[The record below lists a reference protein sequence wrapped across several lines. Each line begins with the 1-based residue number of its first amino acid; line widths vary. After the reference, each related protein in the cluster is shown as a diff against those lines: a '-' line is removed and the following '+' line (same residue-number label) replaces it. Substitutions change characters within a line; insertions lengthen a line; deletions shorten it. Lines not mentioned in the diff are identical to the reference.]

1 MSRSLRVAIQSQKGG
16 VGKSTICRALASAY
30 AKADWRVLIA
40 DMDIHQTTSRNWH
53 QRRLQENIE
62 PVIDVQT
69 FGTTAQ
75 AMRLVDSY
83 DAVFFDGGPQATRAT
98 ADIAKAS
105 DLIILPSGLA
115 RDDLEPTVM
124 LANSLADKEGI
135 DPARIVFAL
144 CRTSGSPAEQQQV
157 RDYFAYTRFE
167 TLAGSIPEKPSLRL
181 AQDEGRSVIEAR
193 YRQPRE
199 QADELIQAAI
209 NKIESLGQL
218 A

>member
-1 MSRSLRVAIQSQKGG
+1 MSRSTRVAVQSQKGG

-40 DMDIHQTTSRNWH
+40 DMDIHQTTSSNWY
-53 QRRLQENIE
+53 QRRLQGGIE

-69 FGTTAQ
+69 FGTANQ
-75 AMRLVDSY
+75 AMRLVDAY
-83 DAVFFDGGPQATRAT
+83 DAVFFDGGPQATRTT
-98 ADIAKAS
+98 ADIAKVS
-105 DLIILPSGLA
+105 DLIILPTGLA
-115 RDDLEPTVM
+115 LDDLEPTAV
-124 LANSLADKEGI
+124 LANTLADKEGI

-144 CRTSGSPAEQQQV
+144 VKTSGSPAEQQQV

-167 TLAGSIPEKPSLRL
+167 TLAGSIPEKPSLRQ
-181 AQDEGRSVIEAR
+181 AHDEGRSVIEAR

-209 NKIESLGQL
+209 NKLESLGPL